1 MMRRTAKQQGN
12 ENLRVP
18 SPVEIIPLTG
28 MPEIVPGDDLA
39 GIIVEAV
46 ARRSLSI
53 EHGNIFVVAQKIVS
67 KSEGKIVKL
76 DSIAPSKRAVRW
88 AAKHQKDAR
97 VIELAL
103 RQAKRIV
110 RMEKGV
116 TIAETHHGFI
126 CANAGVDTSNTAKGT
141 AVLLPEDPDR
151 SARRFRGDISR
162 RRGVDVGVVVTDT
175 FGRTWRN
182 GVTDVALGCAGVK
195 PILDLRGTTDAL
207 GRTLEVTEV
216 AIVDEIAAAANL
228 VLAKDAGTPFGVV
241 RGLSEQFFGEGS
253 VAEHIVRSASG
264 DLFR

>member
-1 MMRRTAKQQGN
+1 MN
-12 ENLRVP
+12 ELRLFA
-18 SPVEIIPLTG
+18 VEG
-28 MPEIVPGDDLA
+28 VGQVVEGDDLVALFLDAFEGA
-39 GIIVEAV
+39 GHALAHHDVIVV
-46 ARRSLSI
+46 TSK
-53 EHGNIFVVAQKIVS
+53 VVS
-67 KSEGKIVKL
+67 KSEGRVVPFDGSDEHRERL
-76 DSIAPSKRAVRW
+76 IAQESTR
-88 AAKHQKDAR
+88 
-97 VIELAL
+97 IL
-103 RQAKRIV
+103 RRRGPLRI
-110 RMEKGV
+110 
-116 TIAETHHGFI
+116 TETAHGFVN
-126 CANAGVDTSNTAKGT
+126 ANAGIDHSNTAEDT
-141 AVLLPEDPDR
+141 AVLLPRDPDR